1 MVLFALGFRPFFLIG
16 GVFAVL
22 SLALWVPTFVA
33 GLAFKTFYG
42 QIGWH
47 SHEMLFGYTVAIIA
61 GFLLTAVRNWTER
74 PTATGTSLAALVG
87 LWLLGR
93 ILPFFSETIPGWLI
107 SVVDLAFLPALTV
120 CIGLPLT
127 RRGEKRNLFF
137 VPLMMALFAAN
148 LLVHLELLGF
158 VSGLGRQGIFL
169 GLHLII
175 LLIVIMGGR
184 VIPFFTERAL
194 PGVVIKRLPVIE
206 WLAPLSII
214 AFMLG
219 EFFSPRSQMTGALA
233 ALACIINGIRLVSWY
248 SHRYWQVPLL
258 WVLHV
263 GYGWI
268 VVGFLVTAAAQ
279 LGLIPAQF
287 TIHAFTVGGIGVLTV
302 GMMARVALGHTARPL
317 KVGPAM
323 AAAFILLNLAAV
335 LRGVLPSLFPLWF
348 SLLVL
353 LSGVLWIAAFLIF
366 VVVYAPILLAPRID
380 GQPG

>member
-1 MVLFALGFRPFFLIG
+1 M
-16 GVFAVL
+16 
-22 SLALWVPTFVA
+22 
-33 GLAFKTFYG
+33 
-42 QIGWH
+42 
-47 SHEMLFGYTVAIIA
+47 
-61 GFLLTAVRNWTER
+61 
-74 PTATGTSLAALVG
+74 G

-93 ILPFFSETIPGWLI
+93 ILPFFSETIPGWVI
-107 SVVDLAFLPALTV
+107 SIVDLTFLPALTV
-120 CIGLPLT
+120 CIGLPLA

-158 VSGLGRQGIFL
+158 VSGLARHGIFL
-169 GLHLII
+169 GLYLII

-214 AFMLG
+214 AFMVAEL
-219 EFFSPRSQMTGALA
+219 FSPPSQITGALA
-233 ALACIINGIRLVSWY
+233 ALACIINGVRLVSWY

-258 WVLHV
+258 WVLHL

-268 VVGFLVTAAAQ
+268 VVGFLVTAVAQ

-287 TIHAFTVGGIGVLTV
+287 TIHAFTIGGIGVLTV
-302 GMMARVALGHTARPL
+302 GMMTRVALGHTARPL
-317 KVGPAM
+317 KVEPAM

-353 LSGVLWIAAFLIF
+353 LSGVLWIVAFLIF